1 MVKRKQVPFWSLLF
15 TYRNYYEN
23 IPNSW
28 SISSLSNISSLITK
42 GTTPRGGN
50 VAYLDNGIGFLRAEN
65 VLGFDKI
72 SNTELKYISEE
83 THLNY
88 LKRSILF
95 EDDILITI
103 AGTLGRT
110 GLVRKCDLPL
120 NTNQAISI
128 VRIINKDLIK
138 LRYLTY
144 VLNAP
149 SIQNSLTEQ
158 KKITAIPNLTLEIIG
173 DCIIPIAPIKQQNKI
188 VNKLD
193 YLFSLL

>member
-1 MVKRKQVPFWSLLF
+1 M
-15 TYRNYYEN
+15 
-23 IPNSW
+23 
-28 SISSLSNISSLITK
+28 
-42 GTTPRGGN
+42 
-50 VAYLDNGIGFLRAEN
+50 
-65 VLGFDKI
+65 
-72 SNTELKYISEE
+72 
-83 THLNY
+83 
-88 LKRSILF
+88 
-95 EDDILITI
+95 
-103 AGTLGRT
+103 
-110 GLVRKCDLPL
+110 PL

-128 VRIINKDLIK
+128 IRIINKDLIK

-149 SIQNSLTEQ
+149 YIQNSLTEQ